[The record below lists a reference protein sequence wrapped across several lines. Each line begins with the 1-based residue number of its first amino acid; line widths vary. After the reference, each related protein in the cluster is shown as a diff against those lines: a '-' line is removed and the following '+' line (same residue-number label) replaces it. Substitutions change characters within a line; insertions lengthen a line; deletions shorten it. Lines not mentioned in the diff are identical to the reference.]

1 MPLPAG
7 LWYCTIEKVMA
18 GEYWTNRYVVS
29 ANTLQTAH
37 GIGYQIF
44 SLEQK
49 IHASTVV
56 FTKLRTSDDVPLT
69 DNYQI
74 QSLNYPGDLPAT
86 QPVVLPLFNCLR
98 VDFTAMG
105 GGRPSRK
112 YLRGC
117 LLEADIEHDKV
128 LAARLT
134 HAQTNFVNPMVA
146 LAGFVDVDAQTFLVG
161 TAMAQV
167 AMRQLRRG
175 SKKKVTQ

>member
-1 MPLPAG
+1 
-7 LWYCTIEKVMA
+7 
-18 GEYWTNRYVVS
+18 
-29 ANTLQTAH
+29 
-37 GIGYQIF
+37 
-44 SLEQK
+44 
-49 IHASTVV
+49 
-56 FTKLRTSDDVPLT
+56 
-69 DNYQI
+69 
-74 QSLNYPGDLPAT
+74 
-86 QPVVLPLFNCLR
+86 
-98 VDFTAMG
+98 
-105 GGRPSRK
+105 
-112 YLRGC
+112 LRGC